1 MYQFKRGAWIL
12 AKESPTVESAC
23 EAYLRSLEEE
33 RYYDAHEDLEA
44 LWFPRRFESDDEV
57 KLWKGFINAA
67 VCFELIKLGRPK
79 PSQTA
84 WNTYIKY
91 VALLDTLESEH
102 NALYVTMV
110 QSIQN
115 KRGELCPIS

>member
-1 MYQFKRGAWIL
+1 ME
-12 AKESPTVESAC
+12 KEFTTVESAC
-23 EAYLRSLEEE
+23 EAYMKSLEEE

-44 LWFPRRFESDDEV
+44 LWFPRRFEKEDEV
-57 KLWKGFINAA
+57 MLWKGFINAA

-79 PSQTA
+79 PSETA
-84 WNTYIKY
+84 WKTYLKY
-91 VALLDTLESEH
+91 VALLDTLASEH
-102 NALYVTMV
+102 NALYVTIM

>member
-1 MYQFKRGAWIL
+1 ME
-12 AKESPTVESAC
+12 KEFTVAQGC
-23 EAYLRSLEEE
+23 EAYMKSLGEE

-44 LWFPRRFESDDEV
+44 LWFPRRFEKEDEV
-57 KLWKGFINAA
+57 MLWKGFINAA

-79 PSQTA
+79 PSETA
-84 WNTYIKY
+84 WKTYLKY
-91 VALLDTLESEH
+91 VVILEELQTEH
-102 NALYVTMV
+102 KHLYVTMV